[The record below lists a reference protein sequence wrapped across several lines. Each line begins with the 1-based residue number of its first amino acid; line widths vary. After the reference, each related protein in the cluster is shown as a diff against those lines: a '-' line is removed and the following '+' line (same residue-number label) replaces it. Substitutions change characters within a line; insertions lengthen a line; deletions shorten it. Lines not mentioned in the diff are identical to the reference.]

1 MKRILA
7 LAAVMTGLL
16 AIPTA
21 AMASTSGSG
30 WSGPGSGYGSGTTV
44 SIQQPYTCY
53 YGFHRVHHHSQ
64 RYFDWW
70 RHGRQYTAVTCPYPR
85 QVALPQPLPNQP
97 LPNQCVPQTLTFS
110 VAAGSSTMT
119 EVSGPQLSAAE
130 QFTYGGST
138 YTVMSVNSG
147 AGQFTAFVDN
157 SLYTNNGADITAA
170 TAALCCS

>member
-7 LAAVMTGLL
+7 LGAVMTGLL

-21 AMASTSGSG
+21 AMASTNGSG
-30 WSGPGSGYGSGTTV
+30 WSGTTISV
-44 SIQQPYTCY
+44 QPYTCY
-53 YGFHRVHHHSQ
+53 SGFHRVHHHSQ

-85 QVALPQPLPNQP
+85 QVALPQPLPNQ
-97 LPNQCVPQTLTFS
+97 CVPQTLTFS

-119 EVSGPQLSAAE
+119 EVSGPQLSPAE

-147 AGQFTAFVDN
+147 AGQFTAFVNN
-157 SLYTNNGADITAA
+157 SLYTDNGAGITAA

>member
-21 AMASTSGSG
+21 AMASTG
-30 WSGPGSGYGSGTTV
+30 WSGPGSGYGSGTTISV
-44 SIQQPYTCY
+44 QPYTCY
-53 YGFHRVHHHSQ
+53 SGFHRVHHHSQ
-64 RYFDWW
+64 RYFYWW
-70 RHGRQYTAVTCPYPR
+70 RHGRQFTAVTCPYPK
-85 QVALPQPLPNQP
+85 QVASQPLPNQT
-97 LPNQCVPQTLTFS
+97 LPNQCQPQTLTFS

-119 EVSGPQLSAAE
+119 EVSGPQLSPAE

-147 AGQFTAFVDN
+147 ADQFTAFVNN
-157 SLYTNNGADITAA
+157 SLYTNNGADITA